1 LVFEAEK
8 KIKKVIIII
17 EVDEQENQT
26 PDSFFPNS
34 FEDADISG
42 GCSIARP
49 SEVKKPISL

>member
-8 KIKKVIIII
+8 KIKKVIII